1 MCVRMQRSVCRHH
14 ILWSACFGSHIP
26 TKPALRLHYHVHSRQ
41 PKAATTASRSV
52 DGACGHSQCHLL
64 CHFQIVNALLTH
76 EHIPRFQIAAAS
88 SLKSIPVLVV
98 ALVSLLH
105 AAQGWCVQ
113 ALDSECNT
121 VDDSGN
127 FTLCGQTI
135 VVHDPSQKVRT
146 LTNPQ
151 AASSVSQSESEGQTQ
166 PHTRATHTTKTNAG
180 HAKQDSYALSYD
192 TPSARR
198 YAPRPGRP
206 A

>member
-1 MCVRMQRSVCRHH
+1 MWSFTVPLTLPLSGCR
-14 ILWSACFGSHIP
+14 C
-26 TKPALRLHYHVHSRQ
+26 PAHPR
-41 PKAATTASRSV
+41 A
-52 DGACGHSQCHLL
+52 HSQASDRGC
-64 CHFQIVNALLTH
+64 IRSKVNTRA
-76 EHIPRFQIAAAS
+76 R
-88 SLKSIPVLVV
+88 V

-105 AAQGWCVQ
+105 AAQRWCVQ
-113 ALDSECNT
+113 ALDSERNT

-127 FTLCGQTI
+127 FMLCGQTI